1 MLEYSDVIGVD
12 EAGRGPLFGP
22 VVAACVYIK
31 DLNDEIFEKVND
43 SKKLTEKKRELIYDI
58 ITKSDKIVYAVG
70 VASSD
75 EIDKLNILNAT
86 FLAMRRALEKL
97 DISGKLTLV
106 DGNQLIRGYKG
117 EQQFLIKGDSKN
129 LAIALASIIAKV
141 YRDHMLYEYD
151 KKYANYGLAK
161 HKGYGTKDHIEA
173 IKEFVI
179 LPEHRKTFLKK
190 ILGSD

>member
-1 MLEYSDVIGVD
+1 MLEYSDVVGVD

-43 SKKLTEKKRELIYDI
+43 SKKLTEKKREEIYNKI
-58 ITKSDKIVYAVG
+58 IRTDKISYAVG
-70 VASSD
+70 IANSE

-97 DISGKLTLV
+97 NVKDKLIVV

-129 LAIALASIIAKV
+129 LSIALASIIAKV

-151 KKYANYGLAK
+151 KKYLNYGLAK
-161 HKGYGTKDHIEA
+161 HKGYGTKAHIEA
-173 IKEFVI
+173 IKKYGI
-179 LPEHRKTFLKK
+179 LKEHRKTFLKK

>member
-117 EQQFLIKGDSKN
+117 GQQFLIKGDSKN

-173 IKEFVI
+173 IKEFGI